1 MDKVTCFHKSPMVL
15 AFSVNDSTIR
25 ASKELKLVNGDDEIG
40 FKLKGVIYFG
50 EFYFTSCIFTSD
62 TTVWFH
68 DGMTTVRQCRNEG
81 KIETF
86 SDHDLMECNGKTA
99 TLLLYACK

>member
-1 MDKVTCFHKSPMVL
+1 M
-15 AFSVNDSTIR
+15 
-25 ASKELKLVNGDDEIG
+25 NGDDEIG

-50 EFYFTSCIFTSD
+50 EFHFTSRIFTSD
-62 TTVWFH
+62 RTVWFH
-68 DGMTTVRQCRNEG
+68 DGMTTARQCRNEG